1 MTDIAVACKQVS
13 KRYGAK
19 TALDHLDITIPRG
32 HVVGVLGPNGAGK
45 STFFR
50 MLAGLVQPDAG
61 VVEVLGQRPGWRA
74 NENIAYLPDR
84 ARWYPDHTTEQAFQW
99 AERFL
104 PAFDR
109 AVAERLAS
117 LMQLDLT
124 LQAGGMSRGQEARLM
139 LILCVARRVPLIIL
153 DEPFSGIDV
162 VSREQIVDALMEHIC
177 DGDKTVLISTHE
189 IHEVEAL
196 FDSVIFLGDGRL
208 QLAGEADALRR
219 QYGSMREIVKRLHLG
234 GEQQ

>member
-1 MTDIAVACKQVS
+1 
-13 KRYGAK
+13 
-19 TALDHLDITIPRG
+19 
-32 HVVGVLGPNGAGK
+32 
-45 STFFR
+45 
-50 MLAGLVQPDAG
+50 
-61 VVEVLGQRPGWRA
+61 
-74 NENIAYLPDR
+74 
-84 ARWYPDHTTEQAFQW
+84 
-99 AERFL
+99 
-104 PAFDR
+104 
-109 AVAERLAS
+109 
-117 LMQLDLT
+117 
-124 LQAGGMSRGQEARLM
+124 M